1 MIFHSLVGF
10 VAWVLATL
18 AFRFY
23 GQAFFTTDV
32 IIVSILFIVA
42 GPVLWG
48 FMVLYLGILN
58 VLPENRALA
67 AIGFVLP
74 GMALDALAVANFGL
88 IFPNLDP
95 SLDGMFGAFMIYCYG
110 ALLFGGY
117 SSDRR
122 AKKAAARAALV
133 RLGESTA

>member
-1 MIFHSLVGF
+1 MIYHSIVGF
-10 VAWVLATL
+10 ILWVLATL

-23 GQAFFTTDV
+23 GQMFFYPDILAISV
-32 IIVSILFIVA
+32 LFIVA
-42 GPVLWG
+42 GPLLWG
-48 FMVLYLGILN
+48 FMVVYLGVLK

-74 GMALDALAVANFGL
+74 GMALDSLVAANFGL
-88 IFPNLDP
+88 VFPNLDM
-95 SLDGMFGAFMIYCYG
+95 SLDGLFGSLMLWSYG

-122 AKKAAARAALV
+122 AKRRAARLLLERAS
-133 RLGESTA
+133 GE

>member
-10 VAWVLATL
+10 VLWILATL
-18 AFRFY
+18 LFRFY
-23 GQAFFTTDV
+23 GQAFFYPDILV
-32 IIVSILFIVA
+32 VSILFIVA
-42 GPVLWG
+42 APVLWG

-74 GMALDALAVANFGL
+74 GIALDSLVTANFAFV
-88 IFPNLDP
+88 FPNIDM
-95 SLDGMFGAFMIYCYG
+95 SMDGMFGALMLWSYG

-122 AKKAAARAALV
+122 AKRAAARLALA
-133 RLGESTA
+133 RMGGA

>member
-1 MIFHSLVGF
+1 MIYHSIVGF
-10 VAWVLATL
+10 ILWVLATL

-23 GQAFFTTDV
+23 GQMFFYPDILAISV
-32 IIVSILFIVA
+32 LFIVA
-42 GPVLWG
+42 GPLLWG
-48 FMVLYLGILN
+48 FMVVYLGVLK

-74 GMALDALAVANFGL
+74 GMALDSLAAANFGL
-88 IFPNLDP
+88 VFPNLDM
-95 SLDGMFGAFMIYCYG
+95 SLDGLFGSLMLWSYG

-122 AKKAAARAALV
+122 AKRRAARLLLERAG
-133 RLGESTA
+133 GE

>member
-10 VAWVLATL
+10 ILWVLATL
-18 AFRFY
+18 LFRFY
-23 GQAFFTTDV
+23 GQMFFYPDV
-32 IIVSILFIVA
+32 LIISVLFIVTA
-42 GPVLWG
+42 PVLWG
-48 FMVLYLGILN
+48 FMVLYLGVLN

-74 GMALDALAVANFGL
+74 GMALDSLVTANFPVV
-88 IFPNLDP
+88 FPNLDM
-95 SLDGMFGAFMIYCYG
+95 SLDGMFGALMIWCYA

-122 AKKAAARAALV
+122 AKRAAARATLA
-133 RLGESTA
+133 RLGTE